1 MHTNR
6 AAFSGLRESRDS
18 RPLPRMAGNDAAWR
32 RQRMARAGLASQEVQ
47 SGR

>member
-1 MHTNR
+1 MRTNR
-6 AAFSGLRESRDS
+6 AVFSVLSESRDS
-18 RPLPRMAGNDAAWR
+18 RPLQRIAGNDAAWR